1 MAYDLTNRKLQKPE
15 PTRVTKSPELVKEHV
30 TRAVDFLYEK
40 VASRPKDKTKR
51 ASKSKPK
58 HKR

>member
-1 MAYDLTNRKLQKPE
+1 MAYDLTNRRLQKPE
-15 PTRVTKSPELVKEHV
+15 PRRVPKPAELTSEHV

-40 VASRPKDKTKR
+40 VASRPKHKTKR
-51 ASKSKPK
+51 ARKPK